1 MEIEQGESQ
10 SFEKAVYISQGL
22 PVDGLLR
29 MLHPGLL
36 ATAAAAIVIGF
47 ILTHRIT
54 DSIAGP
60 IEHITRIIGGT
71 ESGTPQQIH
80 HTSDIEELNQL
91 IAEFNSMSSRIDQY
105 QQSRKFFLSEA
116 SHELRTPLMSIQGYA
131 DGIAMGVFEDY
142 KGTARLIS
150 NQSKRLTRLVES
162 LLTLARTEHF
172 NDHRTLEQ
180 LELDEFL
187 QELLDRYQGI
197 AEAEKKRIESD
208 IQAWDFCAGK

>member
-1 MEIEQGESQ
+1 
-10 SFEKAVYISQGL
+10 
-22 PVDGLLR
+22 
-29 MLHPGLL
+29 
-36 ATAAAAIVIGF
+36 
-47 ILTHRIT
+47 
-54 DSIAGP
+54 
-60 IEHITRIIGGT
+60 
-71 ESGTPQQIH
+71 
-80 HTSDIEELNQL
+80 
-91 IAEFNSMSSRIDQY
+91 MSSRIDQY
-105 QQSRKFFLSEA
+105 QQSQKFFLSEA

-208 IQAWDFCAGK
+208 IQPGISVQGNEELFAATVGNILSNAIRYARTTVCHAVP